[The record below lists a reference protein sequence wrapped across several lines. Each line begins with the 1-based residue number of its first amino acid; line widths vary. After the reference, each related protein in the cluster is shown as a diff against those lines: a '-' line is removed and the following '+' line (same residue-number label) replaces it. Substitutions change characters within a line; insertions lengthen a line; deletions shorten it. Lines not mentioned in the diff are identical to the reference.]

1 MFLLASNLPKTISN
15 FWPSKL
21 HWKKSVKT
29 TCIFPADKLH
39 WKKIRENNEDFSTS
53 KITPIKVRGNN
64 VDFSTIEYTSKR
76 VHRKNVDSSTIKII
90 SKKALGNNVDYST
103 IETRWKEY
111 LEATWIFW
119 SAKLHWK
126 STRKWRGNLS
136 KFCLPRI
143 NIIPTSNWYGFDVVC
158 PLGVVF
164 NDHQT
169 LHENKN
175 FRLTKICEK
184 DRKDHIFTSFRIF
197 SFHENIIFSE
207 LFFKQKCEKAASFHK
222 CVFLLKYEIFVY
234 DSCA

>member
-1 MFLLASNLPKTISN
+1 MPIKIKSKKVSKNNVHISTIDITST
-15 FWPSKL
+15 K
-21 HWKKSVKT
+21 V
-29 TCIFPADKLH
+29 
-39 WKKIRENNEDFSTS
+39 RGNNVEFSTS

-184 DRKDHIFTSFRIF
+184 DRKDHIFTSLRIF
-197 SFHENIIFSE
+197 SFHKNIIFSE

-222 CVFLLKYEIFVY
+222 CAFLLKYEIFVY